1 MYKSFY
7 TTDIPPTME
16 EVYVGP
22 RGINPQTYEHQQV
35 VYLAYTSQL
44 NMVYILLMQNIHLT
58 TSNSWDNYIIYN
70 N

>member
-1 MYKSFY
+1 MYICICIFINVMYKSFY

-35 VYLAYTSQL
+35 VYLAYTPQL
-44 NMVYILLMQNIHLT
+44 NMVYILLMHF
-58 TSNSWDNYIIYN
+58 DEV
-70 N
+70 